1 MSGQENAQ
9 CVTPLPKVSV
19 TLTEF
24 QLAEKEVL
32 KFIQREHFY
41 EEIRVLMKL
50 KVVGEE
56 VSIRELAKFVY
67 LFIYLFIYLRIC
79 TSSTGAKTL
88 GHKSPTRFK
97 HQQNREIRLSRCP
110 VVCTVWIPS

>member
-1 MSGQENAQ
+1 MCLQHKSKLKNRKVKLSGQENAK

-67 LFIYLFIYLRIC
+67 LFIYLFKDLYKQYRC
-79 TSSTGAKTL
+79 K
-88 GHKSPTRFK
+88 
-97 HQQNREIRLSRCP
+97 NIRTQVP
-110 VVCTVWIPS
+110 Y